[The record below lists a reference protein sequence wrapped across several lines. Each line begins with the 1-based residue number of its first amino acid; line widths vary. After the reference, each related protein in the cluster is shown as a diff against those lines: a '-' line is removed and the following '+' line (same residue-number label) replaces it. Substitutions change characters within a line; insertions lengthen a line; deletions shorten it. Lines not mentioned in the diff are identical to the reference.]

1 MAEKVEQRAY
11 HGEISP
17 EDLARTLVLRFNEG
31 ETRAHA
37 IKGEA
42 GRAVIQIQNRRVEFG
57 DPNTAV
63 TVQVS
68 PTKTGITVAVSEQ
81 KLLGVAADMAKSGVK
96 AWLNPLNLLG
106 ELDDIARNV
115 RWMGLRTEIWKAVDE
130 YCQAQGSGRGAAGLL
145 LNVVCPY
152 CGTPN
157 DVGTQTCA
165 ACKAPLA
172 EAQPIVCG
180 RCGFL
185 NQPEGSLC
193 INCGAKL

>member
-1 MAEKVEQRAY
+1 MAEKIEQRAY

-17 EDLARTLVLRFNEG
+17 EDLAHALVLRFNEG

-37 IKGEA
+37 IKGEG
-42 GRAVIQIQNRRVEFG
+42 GRAVIQIQNRRIEYG

-68 PTKTGITVAVSEQ
+68 PTKTGITVSVSEQ

-96 AWLNPLNLLG
+96 AWLNPINLIG

-115 RWMGLRTEIWKAVDE
+115 RWMGLRAEIWNAIDE
-130 YCQAQGSGRGAAGLL
+130 YCQTQGSGRGAAGLL

-157 DVGTQTCA
+157 DVGTQTCV

-172 EAQPIVCG
+172 EAQPIVCS

-185 NQPEGSLC
+185 NQPEANLC
-193 INCGAKL
+193 VNCGAKL